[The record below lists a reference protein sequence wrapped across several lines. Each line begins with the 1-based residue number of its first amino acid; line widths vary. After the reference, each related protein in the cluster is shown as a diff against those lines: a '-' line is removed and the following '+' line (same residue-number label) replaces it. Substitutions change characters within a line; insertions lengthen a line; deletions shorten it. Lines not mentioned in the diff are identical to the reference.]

1 MSISVPPRLPGPRSV
16 LASASVAGVLGL
28 AAVLTAEPV
37 VAVAAGTASAVTA
50 VLVLFAT
57 RATTKP
63 DPEPEPEPVPDA
75 DRRGGVADRR
85 VEQPHPPSTPPAGG
99 AGDDPLRALFESGPP
114 PGDTGLLAEQF
125 LVTTLR
131 GRVAVARR
139 ALRPLSVVCFEVLEL
154 HDGAVVAPIPTV
166 DVAMIL
172 RHTLRESDVAGRFE
186 GDAYVC
192 ILEDTGE
199 DGAVW
204 TAERLRRNLAEAGA
218 ERRFRAGVA
227 SYPTHGLE
235 AEELEAKARAALA
248 AARDWT
254 QDRIEVA
261 GAP

>member
-1 MSISVPPRLPGPRSV
+1 MSASPPPRLPGPRSV
-16 LASASVAGVLGL
+16 LASAAVAGVLGL

-57 RATTKP
+57 RATT
-63 DPEPEPEPVPDA
+63 DPEPDA
-75 DRRGGVADRR
+75 DRRDGVADRR
-85 VEQPHPPSTPPAGG
+85 VEQPHPPSTAPAGG

-154 HDGAVVAPIPTV
+154 HDGAVVAPIPMV
-166 DVAMIL
+166 DVATIL

-186 GDAYVC
+186 DDAYVC

-204 TAERLRRNLAEAGA
+204 TAERLRRNLAEGGD